1 MNIEERKERNEELA
15 KIAPIPDG
23 IEDLRG
29 ITWINKYNQSV
40 IKIVRSKVSN
50 VGMVCWYSDTEE
62 LLINLIPANDGRVH
76 LSRVIPSLL
85 ISEMSIAGQ

>member
-15 KIAPIPDG
+15 MIAPIPDG

-29 ITWINKYNQSV
+29 VTWINKYNQSV

-62 LLINLIPANDGRVH
+62 LFFTRELNNHWTRL
-76 LSRVIPSLL
+76 
-85 ISEMSIAGQ
+85 EEEE

>member
-29 ITWINKYNQSV
+29 VTWINKYNKSI

-50 VGMVCWYSDTEE
+50 VGMVCWFSDTEE
-62 LLINLIPANDGRVH
+62 LFFARELNKHWVRA
-76 LSRVIPSLL
+76 
-85 ISEMSIAGQ
+85 SEEEE

>member
-15 KIAPIPDG
+15 KNALIPDG

-29 ITWINKYNQSV
+29 VTWINKYNQSV

-50 VGMVCWYSDTEE
+50 VGLVCWYSDTEE
-62 LLINLIPANDGRVH
+62 MFFTRELNNHWVRA
-76 LSRVIPSLL
+76 
-85 ISEMSIAGQ
+85 SEEEE